1 MSDIRVLTLP
11 QIRELYAQRM
21 VEDFPPDELKPLDAI
36 EWAIGE
42 GKYICY
48 GFFDG
53 EAILA
58 YACFVRLEA
67 SALVDYYAVRRDV
80 RDRGVGSRFLQTLI
94 DGPLRWFDCVLLEV
108 DDPDAAPDARELD
121 VRRRRLR
128 FYEKNGLVDTGA
140 RATVFH
146 VDFRILALPVGDIPD
161 TAEAERAYAALYRSI
176 LTARTFRRMV
186 RIGRKRE
193 TPLT

>member
-11 QIRELYAQRM
+11 QLRELYAQRM
-21 VEDFPPDELKPLDAI
+21 VEDFPPDELKKLDAI
-36 EWAIGE
+36 ERAVGE
-42 GKYICY
+42 GKYVCY

-80 RDRGVGSRFLQTLI
+80 RGRGVGSRFIRALI
-94 DGPLRWFDCVLLEV
+94 DGPLRGFDCVLLEV
-108 DDPDAAPDARELD
+108 DDPDAAPDARELA

-146 VDFRILALPVGDIPD
+146 VDFRILALPVGEMPD
-161 TAEAERAYAALYRSI
+161 TAEAERVYAALYRSI
-176 LTARTFRRMV
+176 LPEHVYRRMV
-186 RIGRKRE
+186 RIGRE
-193 TPLT
+193 M